1 MKEFVC
7 ASINYKRCD
16 EDFRGKLAF
25 EIQKQEDF
33 IKENRNISPVLLC
46 TCCRTEIY
54 FMGNADSAAGYLS
67 ALSGISENQINRN
80 IMLFSGEGAIRHLFR
95 VASGMDSMVIG
106 EDEILGQLK
115 SAYAFASEK
124 IHLSHDVN
132 MIFQCAVSVAKRIK
146 TETAISKTSVSYA
159 TLAAK
164 LAAHFADN
172 VKVMLIGAGGQ
183 LGTSLLKN
191 LLSYKNVSVIATMR
205 SHSVN
210 AAIIPETA
218 ALEVLPYASRYER
231 IGECDCIISATS
243 SPHFVITADEIKS
256 VPEKKQ
262 LYIDL
267 AVPRDIDPSVADM
280 ENIRLCN
287 IDYFRE
293 FAENNNLRKQDSV
306 EQAKLMI
313 EEEIDE
319 LKKQLLFHDLFPE
332 FKKAALSEMT
342 GEELFLKL
350 KSKLSFSAF
359 RETADA
365 VINIGGK

>member
-172 VKVMLIGAGGQ
+172 VKVMLIGAG
-183 LGTSLLKN
+183 
-191 LLSYKNVSVIATMR
+191 LSYKNVSVIATMR

-293 FAENNNLRKQDSV
+293 LAENNNLRKQDSV